1 MALWLSRNDACGVSG
16 GISAPTFTASTVVPR
31 HLHGRFSSLL
41 VTILLLLLL
50 RPFLQGFVVARFL
63 LTALFTATLVSALYS
78 VSRPAW
84 AFKLGLALIMP
95 AAALIWLRHA
105 VASPAVEWGAFL
117 IMLLAFAFTAAVMV
131 MNTLQAKRVTVEQIS
146 GALSAYLL
154 MGLVWGLAY
163 FLLESAAPG
172 SLSLGPG
179 PDEAR
184 LGASIYYSFV
194 TLTTL
199 GYGDILPLTDR
210 ARSLAGVEAVVG
222 QIYLAVLVGKLVG
235 MYVSASGETD

>member
-1 MALWLSRNDACGVSG
+1 M
-16 GISAPTFTASTVVPR
+16 PR
-31 HLHGRFSSLL
+31 QLPGRFSSLL

-50 RPFLQGFVVARFL
+50 RPFLEGFVVARGL
-63 LTALFTATLVSALYS
+63 LTALFIATLVSALYS

-84 AFKLGLALIMP
+84 AFKLGLVFIVPAIAL
-95 AAALIWLRHA
+95 LLLRH
-105 VASPAVEWGAFL
+105 VVRSSVLEQGGYVIL
-117 IMLLAFAFTAAVMV
+117 LLALAFTGVV
-131 MNTLQAKRVTVEQIS
+131 TLRSTLQAKRVSVEQIS

-154 MGLVWGLAY
+154 MGLVWGLTF

-172 SLSLGPG
+172 SLSIESG
-179 PDEAR
+179 PDTAR

-210 ARSLAGVEAVVG
+210 ARSLAYVEAVIG
-222 QIYLAVLVGKLVG
+222 QIYLVVLVGKLVG
-235 MYVSASGETD
+235 MYVSASGEKN

>member
-1 MALWLSRNDACGVSG
+1 M
-16 GISAPTFTASTVVPR
+16 PR
-31 HLHGRFSSLL
+31 PSPGRFSSLL
-41 VTILLLLLL
+41 VAILLLLLL
-50 RPFLQGFVVARFL
+50 RPFLEGFVIARFL

-84 AFKLGLALIMP
+84 AFKLGITLIVPAIALT
-95 AAALIWLRHA
+95 WLPYVVTVPRLEL
-105 VASPAVEWGAFL
+105 VRYL
-117 IMLLAFAFTAAVMV
+117 LTLLAFAFTAVVMV
-131 MNTLQAKRVTVEQIS
+131 IHTLQAKRVTVEQIS
-146 GALSAYLL
+146 GALCAYLL

-172 SLSLGPG
+172 SLSIGSVS
-179 PDEAR
+179 DEAR
-184 LGASIYYSFV
+184 FSASVYYSFV

-210 ARSLAGVEAVVG
+210 ARSLAYVEAVIG

-235 MYVSASGETD
+235 MFVSARQANGD